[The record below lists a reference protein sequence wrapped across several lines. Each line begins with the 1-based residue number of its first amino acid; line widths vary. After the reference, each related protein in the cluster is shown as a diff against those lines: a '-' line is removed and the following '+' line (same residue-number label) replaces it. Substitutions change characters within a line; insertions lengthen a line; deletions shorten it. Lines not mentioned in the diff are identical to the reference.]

1 MSKLIDVHNHVLPID
16 DGAKDYRDSLRMLQD
31 AVESHISTVF
41 VSPHIIPNGKYCPT
55 TEFIL
60 KEVIKLKEMA
70 KDIPI
75 EIKYGSEFQVNADS
89 MPFIQNKQYLC
100 YEGTDYLLVEFS
112 RTSLYHGLIED
123 ALDELSSNGV
133 KIIIAHPERYF
144 ESVEE
149 AVSKC
154 RRWIKHGYYIQINRS
169 SLIKGN
175 NPLQRKIGYGLLL
188 EDCVHLIASDAH
200 RVSGPRRLVLI
211 DVFNKVKLFFGKAFA
226 EKIFHTNTS
235 HLVLN
240 KELSS
245 PKSIKSGYKF
255 VQRLVVRLF
264 C

>member
-1 MSKLIDVHNHVLPID
+1 MSKLIDIHNHVLPID

-55 TEFIL
+55 KEFIL
-60 KEVIKLKEMA
+60 DEVVKLKEMA

-89 MPFIQNKQYLC
+89 MPFILNKQYLC
-100 YEGTDYLLVEFS
+100 YEDTDYLLVEFS
-112 RTSLYHGLIED
+112 RNSLYHGLIED
-123 ALDELSSNGV
+123 SLDELSSQGV

-154 RRWIKHGYYIQINRS
+154 RRWIKHGYYIQVNRTA
-169 SLIKGN
+169 LVKGN
-175 NPLQRKIGYGLLL
+175 HPLQRKIAYSLLL

-200 RVSGPRRLVLI
+200 RVTNPRRLVLL
-211 DVFNKVKLFFGKAFA
+211 DVFNKIKFIFGKTFA
-226 EKIFHTNTS
+226 EKIFHTNTYN
-235 HLVLN
+235 LVLN
-240 KELSS
+240 KDLSS

-255 VQRLVVRLF
+255 VQRIIVRLF

>member
-1 MSKLIDVHNHVLPID
+1 MSKLIDIHNHVLPID

-55 TEFIL
+55 VEFIYD
-60 KEVIKLKEMA
+60 EVNKLKEMA

-75 EIKYGSEFQVNADS
+75 EIKYGSEFQVNADAL
-89 MPFIQNKQYLC
+89 PFIENKQYLC
-100 YEGTDYLLVEFS
+100 YENTDYLLVEFS
-112 RTSLYHGLIED
+112 RSSLYFGLIED
-123 ALDELSSNGV
+123 ALDELSSQGI

-154 RRWIKHGYYIQINRS
+154 KRWIKHGYYIQVNRT
-169 SLIKGN
+169 SLIKGSH
-175 NPLQRKIGYGLLL
+175 PLQRKIAYTLIL

-200 RVSGPRRLVLI
+200 RVKDPRRLILI
-211 DVFNKVKLFFGKAFA
+211 DVFNKIKTIFGKEVA
-226 EKIFHTNTS
+226 EKIFHTNTNN
-235 HLVLN
+235 LVLN
-240 KELSS
+240 KDLAST
-245 PKSIKSGYKF
+245 KSIKSGYKF
-255 VQRLVVRLF
+255 VQRIVVKLF